1 MIPERSV
8 EVLRAIVQDYIS
20 TNQPVGSKGLVDRH
34 GFSVSAATIRNDMA
48 LLEEEELIAQT
59 HTSSGRVPTD
69 KGYRLF
75 VDRLD
80 QVKPLA
86 EAERAAMEGFLSG
99 TADLDEILGRTVRAL
114 SQATKQVAM
123 VQYPTLGKSKV
134 RNIEI
139 VPLSDTRV
147 LLILVADTGRHEEHV
162 LELGVPVEAEFMA
175 ELRSKLNTVLA
186 GAKLNE
192 VESRLGDFLKG
203 FAPSRS
209 AIVRVILEGLFEQ
222 VDANRTEKM
231 LLAGTAFL
239 AKSEGDF
246 QRNISPLLE
255 TIEEQVVL
263 LKLFSELEADA
274 NGIALSIGRENPF
287 EGLTETSVVVGSY
300 ENQGSEIA
308 KVGVIGPTRMDYSA
322 NIAAV
327 RAIARYLTKALGA

>member
-8 EVLRAIVQDYIS
+8 EVLRAIVQDYIDTS
-20 TNQPVGSKGLVDRH
+20 QPVGSKALVDRH
-34 GFSVSAATIRNDMA
+34 GFAVSAATIRNDMA
-48 LLEEEELIAQT
+48 ILEEEELIVQT
-59 HTSSGRVPTD
+59 HTSSGRIPTD

-80 QVKPLA
+80 QVKALSD
-86 EAERAAMEGFLSG
+86 AERVAMEGFLSG
-99 TADLDEILGRTVRAL
+99 SADLDEVLASTVRAL

-123 VQYPTLGKSKV
+123 VQYPTLGKSRV

-139 VPLSDTRV
+139 VPLAETRV

-162 LELGVPVEAEFMA
+162 LELGVPVDSAFMA
-175 ELRSKLNTVLA
+175 ELRSKLNTTLA
-186 GAKLNE
+186 GAQLSE
-192 VESRLGDFLKG
+192 VEGKLADFLKG
-203 FAPSRS
+203 FAKSR
-209 AIVRVILEGLFEQ
+209 VGEVQVVLDGLREQ

-239 AKSEGDF
+239 ARSEGDF

-255 TIEEQVVL
+255 AIEEQVVL

-274 NGIALSIGRENPF
+274 NGIALSIGRENSF
-287 EGLTETSVVVGSY
+287 EGLVETSVVVSGY
-300 ENQGSEIA
+300 ENQGSEVA

>member
-1 MIPERSV
+1 MIPERSI

-20 TNQPVGSKGLVDRH
+20 TSQPVGSKALVDRH
-34 GFSVSAATIRNDMA
+34 GFTVSAATIRNDMA

-59 HTSSGRVPTD
+59 HTSSGRIPTD

-80 QVKPLA
+80 QVKPLT
-86 EAERAAMEGFLSG
+86 EAERHAMESFLSG

-139 VPLSDTRV
+139 VPLTETRV

-162 LELGVPVEAEFMA
+162 LELGVPVDGPFMA
-175 ELRSKLNTVLA
+175 ELRSKLNTALA
-186 GAKLNE
+186 GAKLSD
-192 VESRLGDFLKG
+192 VESKLSDFVKS
-203 FAPSRS
+203 FAPTR
-209 AIVRVILEGLFEQ
+209 AGEVQVILDGLYEQ

-255 TIEEQVVL
+255 AIEEQVVL
-263 LKLFSELEADA
+263 LKLVSELEADA
-274 NGIALSIGRENPF
+274 NGVALSIGRENPF
-287 EGLTETSVVVGSY
+287 EGLSETSVVVSSY
-300 ENQGSEIA
+300 ENQGSEVA

>member
-20 TNQPVGSKGLVDRH
+20 TSQPVGSKALVDRH

-48 LLEEEELIAQT
+48 LLEEEELIVQT
-59 HTSSGRVPTD
+59 HTSSGRIPTD

-80 QVKPLA
+80 QVKPLT
-86 EAERAAMEGFLSG
+86 EAERQAMEGFLSG
-99 TADLDEILGRTVRAL
+99 SADLDEILGRTVRAL

-123 VQYPTLGKSKV
+123 VQYPTLGKSRV

-139 VPLSDTRV
+139 VPLADTRV

-162 LELGVPVEAEFMA
+162 LELGVAVDGAFMA
-175 ELRSKLNTVLA
+175 ELRSKLNTALA
-186 GAKLNE
+186 GAKLSE
-192 VESRLGDFLKG
+192 VDSKLNDFIKG
-203 FAPSRS
+203 FSPKRAGE
-209 AIVRVILEGLFEQ
+209 VQVILDGLYEQ
-222 VDANRTEKM
+222 IDANRTEKM

-255 TIEEQVVL
+255 AIEEQVVL

-274 NGIALSIGRENPF
+274 NGVALSIGRENPF
-287 EGLTETSVVVGSY
+287 EGLSETSVVVSGY
-300 ENQGSEIA
+300 ENQGSEVA

-322 NIAAV
+322 NISAV

>member
-20 TNQPVGSKGLVDRH
+20 TSQPVGSKALVDRH
-34 GFSVSAATIRNDMA
+34 GFAVSAATIRNDMA
-48 LLEEEELIAQT
+48 LLEEEDLIAQT
-59 HTSSGRVPTD
+59 HTSSGRIPTD

-80 QVKPLA
+80 EVKPLT
-86 EAERAAMEGFLSG
+86 EAERQAMEGFLSG
-99 TADLDEILGRTVRAL
+99 SADLDEILGRTVRAL

-123 VQYPTLGKSKV
+123 VQYPTLGKSRV

-139 VPLSDTRV
+139 VPLADTRV

-162 LELGVPVEAEFMA
+162 LELRRPVDGQFMA
-175 ELRSKLNTVLA
+175 ELR
-186 GAKLNE
+186 AKLNASLAGVKLSE
-192 VESRLGDFLKG
+192 VDGKLNDFVKG
-203 FAPSRS
+203 FAPTR
-209 AIVRVILEGLFEQ
+209 ANEVQVILDGLCEQ

-255 TIEEQVVL
+255 AIEEQVVL
-263 LKLFSELEADA
+263 LKLFSELEADSS
-274 NGIALSIGRENPF
+274 GIALSIGRENPF
-287 EGLTETSVVVGSY
+287 EGFAETSVVVSGY
-300 ENQGSEIA
+300 ENQGSEVA

>member
-1 MIPERSV
+1 
-8 EVLRAIVQDYIS
+8 
-20 TNQPVGSKGLVDRH
+20 
-34 GFSVSAATIRNDMA
+34 
-48 LLEEEELIAQT
+48 
-59 HTSSGRVPTD
+59 
-69 KGYRLF
+69 
-75 VDRLD
+75 
-80 QVKPLA
+80 
-86 EAERAAMEGFLSG
+86 
-99 TADLDEILGRTVRAL
+99 
-114 SQATKQVAM
+114 M

-162 LELGVPVEAEFMA
+162 LELGVAVEPEFMA

-203 FAPSRS
+203 FAPTRS
-209 AIVRVILEGLFEQ
+209 GIVRVILEGLFDQ

>member
-1 MIPERSV
+1 MIPERSI

-20 TNQPVGSKGLVDRH
+20 TSQPVGSKALVDRH
-34 GFSVSAATIRNDMA
+34 GFTVSAATIRNDMA
-48 LLEEEELIAQT
+48 LLEDEGLLAQT
-59 HTSSGRVPTD
+59 HTSSGRIPTD

-80 QVKPLA
+80 QVKPLT
-86 EAERAAMEGFLSG
+86 EAERHAMEGFLAG

-139 VPLSDTRV
+139 VPLTETRV

-162 LELGVPVEAEFMA
+162 LELGVKVDDSFMA
-175 ELRSKLNTVLA
+175 ELRSKLNTALTE
-186 GAKLNE
+186 AKLSE
-192 VESRLGDFLKG
+192 VEVKLADFIKG
-203 FAPSRS
+203 FAPSR
-209 AIVRVILEGLFEQ
+209 AGEVQVILDGLYEQ

-255 TIEEQVVL
+255 AIEEQVVL
-263 LKLFSELEADA
+263 LKLVSELEADA
-274 NGIALSIGRENPF
+274 NGVALSIGRENPI
-287 EGLTETSVVVGSY
+287 EGLSETSVVVSGY
-300 ENQGSEIA
+300 ENQGSEVA